1 MAAEVSGIMDVV
13 KGAMETRET
22 HVKDIRSVFQKKLLK
37 NIQEVKKAV
46 QAHVEKERQANLQ

>member
-1 MAAEVSGIMDVV
+1 MDVV

-22 HVKDIRSVFQKKLLK
+22 HVKDIRSVFQEKLLK

-46 QAHVEKERQANLQ
+46 QAHVERERQANLQ